1 VWLKKSRQDF
11 QAKRMA
17 DSFLLFLP
25 ENITSIEFKASTWRI
40 FVGVAR
46 VAIKVKKDFI
56 VRN

>member
-1 VWLKKSRQDF
+1 
-11 QAKRMA
+11 MA

-46 VAIKVKKDFI
+46 VAIKVKKRLYWAELI
-56 VRN
+56 SSLLSRYLVA